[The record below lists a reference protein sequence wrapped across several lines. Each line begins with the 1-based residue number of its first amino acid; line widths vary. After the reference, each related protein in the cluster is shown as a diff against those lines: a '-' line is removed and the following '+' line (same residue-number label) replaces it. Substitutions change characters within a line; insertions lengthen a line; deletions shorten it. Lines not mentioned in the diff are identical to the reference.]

1 MFPITMSHLR
11 RIAYCFVYE
20 ECINHLWRWQFH
32 IKIDKLWT
40 DDNATWG
47 CVYNFG
53 GGKQSKMSK
62 GECESFWNQIRII
75 SASF

>member
-1 MFPITMSHLR
+1 MMSALT
-11 RIAYCFVYE
+11 I
-20 ECINHLWRWQFH
+20 WRWQFH
-32 IKIDKLWT
+32 IKIDKLWI

-75 SASF
+75 SPSF